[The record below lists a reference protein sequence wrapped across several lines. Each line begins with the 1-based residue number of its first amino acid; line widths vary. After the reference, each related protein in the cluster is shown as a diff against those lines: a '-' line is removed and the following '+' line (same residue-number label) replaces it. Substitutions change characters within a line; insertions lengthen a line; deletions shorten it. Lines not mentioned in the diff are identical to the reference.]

1 MFRCLQ
7 LPLRRG
13 YQWGL
18 IMFVKVL
25 TATALVALCATG
37 ASAAS
42 YTFDL
47 QKIGSYHGSGDS
59 GPLVGNTLE
68 ISQDGDEGA
77 LTGEFTGKYVT
88 GAGYSADVLT
98 GDDVFDADSVE
109 RHNNGLGVCNIGA
122 CDERGG
128 DLFHT
133 VDAATNAGETA
144 DFVEL
149 SFFQDAAPVDVTL
162 TALTFGWIGSV
173 YNDYPGTTGA
183 FEILVSDL
191 SETAIDLGALLTYSD
206 TATINQAGIGGVG
219 VSPLP
224 DLAALTDNL
233 FGIKA
238 GAGGSWK
245 LLAVTVDF
253 DGVPEIPLPA
263 AGWLLLGGL
272 GSFAALRRA
281 QKKR

>member
-1 MFRCLQ
+1 ML
-7 LPLRRG
+7 
-13 YQWGL
+13 
-18 IMFVKVL
+18 VKVFS
-25 TATALVALCATG
+25 ATALVALSAAG

-47 QKIGSYHGSGDS
+47 QKLGSYHGSGDS
-59 GPLVGNTLE
+59 GSLVGNVLE
-68 ISQDGDEGA
+68 ISQDGAEGT
-77 LTGEFTGKYVT
+77 LTGEFTGKYIT
-88 GAGYSADVLT
+88 GAGYSSDTLT
-98 GDDVFDADSVE
+98 GDNVFDADRIE
-109 RHNNGLGVCNIGA
+109 RHHNGLGVCNIGN
-122 CDERGG
+122 CDVSGG
-128 DLFHT
+128 DQFHT
-133 VDAATNAGETA
+133 VDAATNSGETA
-144 DFVEL
+144 DFVEV
-149 SFFQDAAPVDVTL
+149 SFFQDNAAVDVTL

-183 FEILVSDL
+183 FEVLVSDL
-191 SETAIDLGALLTYSD
+191 SETDIGLGSLLTYSGI
-206 TATINQAGIGGVG
+206 ATINQPGIGGVG

-224 DLAALTDNL
+224 ELADLTDNL

-272 GSFAALRRA
+272 GSIAALRRA